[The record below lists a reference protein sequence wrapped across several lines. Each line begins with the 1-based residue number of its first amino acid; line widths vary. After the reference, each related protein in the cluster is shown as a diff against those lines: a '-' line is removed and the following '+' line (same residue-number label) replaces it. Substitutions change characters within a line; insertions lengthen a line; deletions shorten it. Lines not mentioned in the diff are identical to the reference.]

1 MPSAG
6 TYAPGAKGGK
16 TQSRCLKPRK
26 SRLVLVLLH
35 KAVFFFLAKLACL
48 FALNG
53 IHLQQGL
60 TILEFYSR
68 APEALIGY
76 TFKLPNRAVKAPPNG
91 FNILF

>member
-35 KAVFFFLAKLACL
+35 KAVFFPGKISMLVCFEWDSLAARFNYFGVLQSCTG
-48 FALNG
+48 G
-53 IHLQQGL
+53 IDRVY
-60 TILEFYSR
+60 I
-68 APEALIGY
+68 
-76 TFKLPNRAVKAPPNG
+76 
-91 FNILF
+91 